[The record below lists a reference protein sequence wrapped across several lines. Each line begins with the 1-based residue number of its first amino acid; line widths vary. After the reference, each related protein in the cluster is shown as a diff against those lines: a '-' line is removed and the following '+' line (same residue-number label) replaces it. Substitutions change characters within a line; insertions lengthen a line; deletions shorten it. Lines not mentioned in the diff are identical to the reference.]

1 MSLLKSALDYAENNA
16 GRFAAIVAVVAPALH
31 LNLSNGEANTLAEV
45 VLFVIFLAEEGAR
58 LIQKAAAAHA
68 TAAAIVSQPASK

>member
-1 MSLLKSALDYAENNA
+1 MSLLKSALDYAEGNA
-16 GRFAAIVAVVAPALH
+16 GRFAAIVAIIAPALH

-45 VLFVIFLAEEGAR
+45 ALFLVFLFEEVAK

-68 TAAAIVSQPASK
+68 TAAAVVSAPVTK